1 MEDQQGRMMLY
12 PQQNY
17 GMGGMVG
24 GEESLATSP
33 ASAQGDESQQQ
44 RQHAD
49 INTILDQIMAVT
61 DQSLDEARKHTLNCH
76 RMKPALFSVLCE
88 IKEKTVIN
96 IRNCNDE
103 DPPDPQ
109 LMRLDNVRMGDVNQ
123 FVPETQ
129 LKLHEGTII
138 IESYL

>member
-1 MEDQQGRMMLY
+1 MMLY

-49 INTILDQIMAVT
+49 INTILDQVR
-61 DQSLDEARKHTLNCH
+61 S
-76 RMKPALFSVLCE
+76 FSFIV
-88 IKEKTVIN
+88 
-96 IRNCNDE
+96 
-103 DPPDPQ
+103 
-109 LMRLDNVRMGDVNQ
+109 
-123 FVPETQ
+123 
-129 LKLHEGTII
+129 
-138 IESYL
+138 

>member
-1 MEDQQGRMMLY
+1 MEEQQGRMMLY

-49 INTILDQIMAVT
+49 INTILDQVRSFSFISYVRT
-61 DQSLDEARKHTLNCH
+61 KHCSTFV
-76 RMKPALFSVLCE
+76 A
-88 IKEKTVIN
+88 IT
-96 IRNCNDE
+96 RNLV
-103 DPPDPQ
+103 DPRSWQ
-109 LMRLDNVRMGDVNQ
+109 
-123 FVPETQ
+123 
-129 LKLHEGTII
+129 
-138 IESYL
+138 

>member
-1 MEDQQGRMMLY
+1 MEEQQGRMMLY

-49 INTILDQIMAVT
+49 INTILDQVRSFSFIICKNQA
-61 DQSLDEARKHTLNCH
+61 LLNFCCD
-76 RMKPALFSVLCE
+76 FS
-88 IKEKTVIN
+88 
-96 IRNCNDE
+96 
-103 DPPDPQ
+103 
-109 LMRLDNVRMGDVNQ
+109 
-123 FVPETQ
+123 
-129 LKLHEGTII
+129 
-138 IESYL
+138 